1 MDQNNDRETDFVLWA
16 MGDLDSGDFQVM
28 EEEARRREW
37 ALRVQPSGVQRGR
50 MRGTRGRDCF
60 LCWSCIWVGRRLGES
75 SQRTGGLWGDGW
87 WEQARGPSSL
97 PPHSLQPT
105 TQELR
110 SRFGGQDGLSPG

>member
-60 LCWSCIWVGRRLGES
+60 LCWSCIWVGRRMGES
-75 SQRTGGLWGDGW
+75 SQRTGGSGETAGGS
-87 WEQARGPSSL
+87 RPVGPVLSL
-97 PPHSLQPT
+97 LTACSPL
-105 TQELR
+105 LR
-110 SRFGGQDGLSPG
+110 S